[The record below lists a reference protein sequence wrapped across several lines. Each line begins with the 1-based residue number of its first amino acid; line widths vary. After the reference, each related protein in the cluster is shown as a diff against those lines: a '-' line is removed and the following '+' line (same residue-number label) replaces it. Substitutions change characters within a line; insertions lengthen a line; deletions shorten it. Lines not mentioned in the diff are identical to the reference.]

1 MADIKQKLG
10 SATAMTITLASLADD
25 AARQSD
31 EVDNTTNLFFS
42 AKIAVKVKTGTPSG
56 STGIHVYLFGNA
68 NDLRDDG
75 CGASDAAATVV
86 NAKRLGTIAATAAT
100 TTYIATFDTA
110 SLWPG
115 GLPAKWGIIVLNE
128 TGGALDG
135 TGGNHSV
142 YYQGIYAQSA

>member
-1 MADIKQKLG
+1 MADIQEKLG
-10 SATAMTITLASLADD
+10 TATAMTITLASLADD
-25 AARQSD
+25 AARQST

-42 AKIAVKVKTGTPSG
+42 ATIAVKVKTDTPS
-56 STGIHVYLFGNA
+56 SPTGIHVYLFGNV

-86 NAKRLGTIAATAAT
+86 NAVKLGTIAAAEAAT
-100 TTYIATFDTA
+100 TYIRTFDTA
-110 SLWPG
+110 AAWPG

-128 TGGALDG
+128 TGHTLDS